1 MICPDCFKARVSQ
14 LIKLQD
20 DRCPDCGG
28 RYKNNK
34 WISAP
39 SYPQDNIEYT
49 ELMGVKRISRA
60 VKSGGVWRNRDVLR
74 VG

>member
-14 LIKLQD
+14 LIKLQNNY
-20 DRCPDCGG
+20 CPDCGG

-49 ELMGVKRISRA
+49 NLMGIKRISRA
-60 VKSGGVWRNRDVLR
+60 VKSDGIWRNREALR